1 MPSSTG
7 QGSNYRESPWETTNV
22 LIPLGYDALY
32 ALLPPP
38 KPLLSEVKSQEIN
51 QVS

>member
-7 QGSNYRESPWETTNV
+7 QSSNYRENPREMTNV
-22 LIPLGYDALY
+22 FIPLDYI
-32 ALLPPP
+32 ALLPLP
-38 KPLLSEVKSQEIN
+38 KPLLSEVTCQEIN